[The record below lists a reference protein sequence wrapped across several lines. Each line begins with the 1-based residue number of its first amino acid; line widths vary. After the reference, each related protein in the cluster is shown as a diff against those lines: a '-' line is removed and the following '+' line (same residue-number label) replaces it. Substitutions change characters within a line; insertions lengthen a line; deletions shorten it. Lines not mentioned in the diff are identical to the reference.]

1 MATPKP
7 NHAYNNRGEGKNSNA
22 LFRAIYR
29 HYSDTEYYR
38 SPSTLENEKYLPFK
52 IPFNRWAMFPTAFIF
67 QAICGSLYAWSVFND
82 PIDSHIYGQVF
93 NAASGKKEPA
103 AHNAAITFY
112 IAVGCFGLSAAI
124 NGPWLERNGPKL
136 AATAGASIFFMGN
149 MIAAIGMYTKIVYL
163 LYFGYGILGGA
174 GLGLCYISPVSAL
187 QKWFPDRRG
196 LAAGFA
202 VCGFGA
208 GSIILAK
215 IPQPLISAVGLPLTF
230 VILGCC
236 YFAAMLLCTV
246 VFRVPPPGFQV
257 NGMDMYRNKV
267 GAKEVNENEVSRED
281 ATTIERNDL
290 ETNADEKAAQDFKD
304 PGLKMVLSS
313 AIFSK
318 EYRIIYIMFFGNSI
332 AGLVFL
338 SRLANIV
345 KDIFGKDEAT
355 AATIVAIN
363 GGFNLGGRLFFST
376 VSDRLGRKSSFFVM
390 LFSQVVIIATLPI
403 VMERQL
409 YWAFLLMIWVLTT
422 CYGGGFGCIPAFLCD
437 MFGPS
442 NIGALHGIILTAWSL
457 AGVGGGLLFTGIY
470 NQLLNS
476 GRYTTKDIYI
486 YSANLHWILGVACV
500 GFVFLLFVGT
510 NVHDRLLPKDEGEFA
525 RIRIFGRLI
534 RIGTFGFRVL
544 TKDEEDFEWV
554 EYVDRRRQQEAAAA
568 AAAAESRALIAD

>member
-1 MATPKP
+1 MT
-7 NHAYNNRGEGKNSNA
+7 NHTSDAQSSNA
-22 LFRAIYR
+22 IVRAIHR
-29 HYSDTEYYR
+29 HYSDTYYHR
-38 SPSTLENEKYLPFK
+38 SEATIEREKFLFFN

-82 PIDSHIYGQVF
+82 PIDGYIYGSTT
-93 NAASGKKEPA
+93 NPTTGKSTPNQ
-103 AHNAAITFY
+103 HNAAVTFY
-112 IAVGCFGLSAAI
+112 IAVGCFGLSAAV
-124 NGPWLERNGPKL
+124 NGPWLERHGPKL
-136 AATAGASIFFMGN
+136 AAIVGATVFFLGN
-149 MIAAIGMYTKIVYL
+149 MIAAIGIYTRIIAL
-163 LYFGYGILGGA
+163 LYFGYGVLGGA

-215 IPQPLISAVGLPLTF
+215 IPQPLAAAVGLPLTF
-230 VILGCC
+230 VVLGCA
-236 YFAAMLLCTV
+236 YFAAMLICAL

-257 NGMDMYRNKV
+257 NGMDMYRNRV
-267 GAKEVNENEVSRED
+267 GK
-281 ATTIERNDL
+281 
-290 ETNADEKAAQDFKD
+290 ADDPEPNSSEKAAKDYKD
-304 PGLKMVLSS
+304 PGANMVLSS

-338 SRLANIV
+338 SRLANII

-376 VSDRLGRKSSFFVM
+376 VSDRLGRKNSFFVM
-390 LFSQVVIIATLPI
+390 LCSQVIILATLPI
-403 VMERQL
+403 IMDKRV
-409 YWAFLLMIWVLTT
+409 YWAFLLVIWILTA

-437 MFGPS
+437 MFGPT

-457 AGVGGGLLFTGIY
+457 AGVGGGLLFTEVY
-470 NQLLNS
+470 NRLLAN
-476 GRYTTKDIYI
+476 GHTVKDTMI
-486 YSANLHWILGVACV
+486 YSTNLHWILGVCCV

-510 NVHDRLLPKDEGEFA
+510 HIHDRLLPKAKGEFA
-525 RIRIFGRLI
+525 RLRIFGRLI
-534 RIGTFGFRVL
+534 RIGSFGIKPL
-544 TKDEEDFEWV
+544 SKAEENAEW
-554 EYVDRRRQQEAAAA
+554 EAYVDRRRAEDSGHAAP
-568 AAAAESRALIAD
+568 ESGSF

>member
-1 MATPKP
+1 MSE
-7 NHAYNNRGEGKNSNA
+7 RSSNA
-22 LFRAIYR
+22 LFRGIHR
-29 HYSDTEYYR
+29 HYSDTEYRR
-38 SPSTLENEKYLPFK
+38 SPSTIESEKYLMFG
-52 IPFNRWAMFPTAFIF
+52 IPFNRWAMFPTAFLF

-82 PIDSHIYGQVF
+82 PIDGYIYGLVY
-93 NAASGKKEPA
+93 NPA
-103 AHNAAITFY
+103 TAKSAPPAHNATITFY

-136 AATAGASIFFMGN
+136 AAIIGATIFFLGN
-149 MIAAIGMYTKIVYL
+149 MIAAIGIYAKIMAL
-163 LYFGYGILGGA
+163 LYFGYGVLGGT

-215 IPQPLISAVGLPLTF
+215 IPQPLIAAVGLPLTF
-230 VILGCC
+230 VVLGCC
-236 YFAAMLLCTV
+236 YFVAMLLCAM
-246 VFRVPPPGFQV
+246 VFRVPPPGFQI

-267 GAKEVNENEVSRED
+267 AAKTIDLPEKTELGQD
-281 ATTIERNDL
+281 AESEEKDL
-290 ETNADEKAAQDFKD
+290 EAHANERAAQDFKD
-304 PGLKMVLSS
+304 PGVNMVLSTV
-313 AIFSK
+313 IFSS

-345 KDIFGKDEAT
+345 KDIFGKEEST

-363 GGFNLGGRLFFST
+363 GGFNLAGRLFFST
-376 VSDRLGRKSSFFVM
+376 VSDRLGRKNSFFVM
-390 LFSQVVIIATLPI
+390 LLSQVVILATLPVI
-403 VMERQL
+403 MEKQV
-409 YWAFLLMIWVLTT
+409 YWAFLLEIWVLTA

-470 NQLLNS
+470 NNLLAD
-476 GRYTTKDIYI
+476 GHTVKDPWVYT
-486 YSANLHWILGVACV
+486 ANLRWILGVACV

-510 NVHDRLLPKDEGEFA
+510 HIHDRLLPKDKGEFA
-525 RIRIFGRLI
+525 RIRIFGRLV
-534 RIGTFGFRVL
+534 RMGTFGFRVMSKE
-544 TKDEEDFEWV
+544 TEESEWQA
-554 EYVDRRRQQEAAAA
+554 YMDQRRQAN
-568 AAAAESRALIAD
+568 SNIHS